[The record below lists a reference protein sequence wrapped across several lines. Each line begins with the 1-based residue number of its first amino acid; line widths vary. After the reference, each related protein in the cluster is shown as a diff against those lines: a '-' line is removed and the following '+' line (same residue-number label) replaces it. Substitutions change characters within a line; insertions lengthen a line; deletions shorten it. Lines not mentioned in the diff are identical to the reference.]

1 MALQL
6 KEKGVSVRDRVW
18 KTTECSPARRLDY
31 PRKFN
36 ADQFADHKVRGGAAL
51 GNVRGKFG
59 DGENNCGDE
68 KNYSASNAPLRDDT
82 EMKNIE
88 RLFKL
93 LVPHRTAIIFGS
105 LFLTFAAMTNL
116 AVPLYIKKL
125 VDVVMIEK
133 DIALMNNFTFS
144 IAGLFLLQLIF
155 STAHNYLFDLT
166 EKRVVTDFRIKL
178 FRHLHTLSL
187 SFFAQRRT
195 GEIVSRMTNDI
206 TTIENIVTDL
216 PATLLQQSIRL
227 LGGVIII
234 TYMNWKLT
242 GLILVLAPI
251 LALFART
258 FGRKL
263 KKLSTEVQD
272 KLAISTTILEEN
284 ISCVQVVKSFVR
296 EKLENARF
304 GAALEDSFQSAKK
317 RVIISSF
324 FGPSIGF
331 IAFSASLILLW
342 YGGREVIL
350 GAISP
355 GELIA
360 FILYATIIAGP
371 MGSFARL
378 YARIQEGI
386 GASKRVFEILDTK
399 GEVRDIAGAKPIP
412 ELVGKVEFDDVRFHY
427 REDQEVIKG
436 ICFTVEPGQT
446 VALVGPSGA
455 GKSTIVQL
463 LHRFYDPVAGEIR
476 VDGIPLKTVSLASY
490 WQQVGIVPQETIL
503 FGGTILENIE
513 YAKPGV
519 EKEELMQASQ
529 AANAHDFIM
538 ECPDG
543 YETVVGEKGIRLS
556 AGQRQRIAIARAILK
571 NPRILILDEATSAL
585 DNESEL
591 LIQEALERLMDGR
604 TSIIIAHRLS
614 TIHNAD
620 RIIVMDRGEIAESG
634 SHAQLMERKGLY
646 HKLYTLKSLQMVE
659 EIQGGGD

>member
-1 MALQL
+1 M
-6 KEKGVSVRDRVW
+6 
-18 KTTECSPARRLDY
+18 
-31 PRKFN
+31 
-36 ADQFADHKVRGGAAL
+36 
-51 GNVRGKFG
+51 
-59 DGENNCGDE
+59 
-68 KNYSASNAPLRDDT
+68 KNYKRLLILLSPYKKALILGALCLIVASL
-82 EMKNIE
+82 
-88 RLFKL
+88 
-93 LVPHRTAIIFGS
+93 
-105 LFLTFAAMTNL
+105 TNL

-125 VDVVMIEK
+125 VDVVMVEK
-133 DIALMNNFTFS
+133 NMALMNNLTLS
-144 IAGLFLLQLIF
+144 IAALFLIQLVF
-155 STAHNYLFDLT
+155 TTAHNYLFDLT
-166 EKRVVTDFRIKL
+166 EKRAITDFRIKL

-187 SFFAQRRT
+187 SFFVKRRT

-227 LGGVIII
+227 FGGIIII

-251 LALFART
+251 LVVFART
-258 FGRKL
+258 FGRRL
-263 KKLSTEVQD
+263 KKLSTEIQD
-272 KLAISTTILEEN
+272 KLAVSTTILEEN
-284 ISCVQVVKSFVR
+284 ISCIQVVKSFVR
-296 EKLENARF
+296 EKLENKRF
-304 GAALEDSFQSAKK
+304 SDALEDSYQSAKK

-331 IAFSASLILLW
+331 IAFSTSLILLW

-378 YARIQEGI
+378 YARVQEGI
-386 GASKRVFEILDTK
+386 GASKRVFEILDIK
-399 GEVRDIAGAKPIP
+399 GEVCDILDAKPIP
-412 ELVGKVEFDDVRFHY
+412 ELTGKVEFDNVRFHY
-427 REDQEVIKG
+427 REDQEIIKG
-436 ICFTVEPGQT
+436 ICFSVEPGQT

-455 GKSTIVQL
+455 GKSTLVQL
-463 LHRFYDPVAGEIR
+463 LHRFYDPVVGEIR
-476 VDGIPLKTVSLASY
+476 IDGIPLQSVQLASY
-490 WQQVGIVPQETIL
+490 WQQIGIVPQETIL

-519 EKEELMQASQ
+519 TKEELIKAAK
-529 AANAHDFIM
+529 AANAHNFIM

-571 NPRILILDEATSAL
+571 NPHILILDEATSAL

-591 LIQEALERLMDGR
+591 LIQDALERLMKGR
-604 TSIIIAHRLS
+604 TSFIIAHRLS

-620 RIIVMDRGEIAESG
+620 RIIVMDRGQLVESG
-634 SHAQLMERKGLY
+634 THAQLMEKEGLY
-646 HKLYTLKSLQMVE
+646 HKLYTLKSLQMIE
-659 EIQGGGD
+659 ETEVSSD

>member
-1 MALQL
+1 M
-6 KEKGVSVRDRVW
+6 
-18 KTTECSPARRLDY
+18 
-31 PRKFN
+31 
-36 ADQFADHKVRGGAAL
+36 
-51 GNVRGKFG
+51 
-59 DGENNCGDE
+59 
-68 KNYSASNAPLRDDT
+68 KNYKRLLILLSPYKKALILGSICLVIASL
-82 EMKNIE
+82 
-88 RLFKL
+88 
-93 LVPHRTAIIFGS
+93 
-105 LFLTFAAMTNL
+105 TNL

-125 VDVVMIEK
+125 VDVVMVEK
-133 DIALMNNFTFS
+133 NMALMNTLTLS
-144 IAGLFLLQLIF
+144 IAGLFLTQLIF

-166 EKRVVTDFRIKL
+166 EKRAITDFRIKI
-178 FRHLHTLSL
+178 FKHLHTLSI
-187 SFFAQRRT
+187 SFFVKRRT

-227 LGGVIII
+227 FGGIIII

-251 LALFART
+251 LVLFARV

-263 KKLSTEVQD
+263 KKLSTEIQD
-272 KLAISTTILEEN
+272 KLAVSTTILEEN
-284 ISCVQVVKSFVR
+284 ISCIQVVKSFVR
-296 EKLENARF
+296 EKLENDRF
-304 GAALEDSFQSAKK
+304 SEALEDSYQLAKK

-331 IAFSASLILLW
+331 IAFTTSLILLW

-378 YARIQEGI
+378 YARVQEGI
-386 GASKRVFEILDTK
+386 GASKRVFEILDLK
-399 GEVRDIAGAKPIP
+399 GEVRDTANAKSLP
-412 ELVGKVEFDDVRFHY
+412 EIKGKVEFDNVHFHY
-427 REDQEVIKG
+427 REDQKILKG
-436 ICFTVEPGQT
+436 IDFRVEPGQT
-446 VALVGPSGA
+446 IALVGPSGA
-455 GKSTIVQL
+455 GKSTLVQL

-476 VDGIPLKTVSLASY
+476 IDGIPLKSVQLASY
-490 WQQVGIVPQETIL
+490 WKQIGIVPQETIL

-519 EKEELMQASQ
+519 QKEELIQAAK
-529 AANAHDFIM
+529 AANAHKFIM

-571 NPRILILDEATSAL
+571 NPHILILDEATSAL

-591 LIQEALERLMDGR
+591 LIQDALERLMNGR
-604 TSIIIAHRLS
+604 TSFIIAHRLS

-620 RIIVMDRGEIAESG
+620 RIIVMDYGKIVESG
-634 SHAQLMERKGLY
+634 SHTQLMEKEGLY
-646 HKLYTLKSLQMVE
+646 HKLYTLKSLQMIE
-659 EIQGGGD
+659 ETEVKSD

>member
-1 MALQL
+1 ML
-6 KEKGVSVRDRVW
+6 
-18 KTTECSPARRLDY
+18 
-31 PRKFN
+31 
-36 ADQFADHKVRGGAAL
+36 GGFCL
-51 GNVRGKFG
+51 II
-59 DGENNCGDE
+59 
-68 KNYSASNAPLRDDT
+68 ASL
-82 EMKNIE
+82 
-88 RLFKL
+88 
-93 LVPHRTAIIFGS
+93 
-105 LFLTFAAMTNL
+105 TNL

-125 VDVVMIEK
+125 VDVVMVKK
-133 DIALMNNFTFS
+133 DMALMNTLTLS
-144 IAGLFLLQLIF
+144 IAGLFLIQLVF

-166 EKRVVTDFRIKL
+166 EKRAITDFRIKL
-178 FRHLHTLSL
+178 FKHLHTLSL
-187 SFFAQRRT
+187 SFFVKRRT

-206 TTIENIVTDL
+206 TTIESIVTDL

-227 LGGVIII
+227 FGGIIII

-251 LALFART
+251 LVIFART

-263 KKLSTEVQD
+263 KKLSTEIQD
-272 KLAISTTILEEN
+272 KLAVSTTILEEN
-284 ISCVQVVKSFVR
+284 ISCIQVVKSFVR
-296 EKLENARF
+296 EKLENERF
-304 GAALEDSFQSAKK
+304 GNALEDSYQSAKK

-331 IAFSASLILLW
+331 IAFTTSLILLW

-350 GAISP
+350 GTISP

-378 YARIQEGI
+378 FARVQEGI
-386 GASKRVFEILDTK
+386 GASKRVFEILDMK
-399 GEVRDIAGAKPIP
+399 GEVRDAVDAKPIP
-412 ELVGKVEFDDVRFHY
+412 ELEGKVEFDNVHFHY
-427 REDQEVIKG
+427 RNDQEIIKG
-436 ICFTVEPGQT
+436 IHFTVEPGQT

-455 GKSTIVQL
+455 GKSTLVQL
-463 LHRFYDPVAGEIR
+463 LHRFYDPVSGEIR
-476 VDGIPLKTVSLASY
+476 VDGIPLQTVQLSSY
-490 WQQVGIVPQETIL
+490 WKQIGIVPQETIL

-519 EKEELMQASQ
+519 TKEELIEAAK
-529 AANAHDFIM
+529 AANAHNFIM

-571 NPRILILDEATSAL
+571 NPHILILDEATSAL

-591 LIQEALERLMDGR
+591 LIQDALERLMQGK
-604 TSIIIAHRLS
+604 TSFIIAHRLS

-620 RIIVMDRGEIAESG
+620 RIIVLDKGKLVESG
-634 SHAQLMERKGLY
+634 NHAQLMEQEGLY
-646 HKLYTLKSLQMVE
+646 HKLYTLKSLQTSVTL
-659 EIQGGGD
+659 DSASPV

>member
-1 MALQL
+1 M
-6 KEKGVSVRDRVW
+6 
-18 KTTECSPARRLDY
+18 
-31 PRKFN
+31 
-36 ADQFADHKVRGGAAL
+36 
-51 GNVRGKFG
+51 
-59 DGENNCGDE
+59 
-68 KNYSASNAPLRDDT
+68 KNYRQLL
-82 EMKNIE
+82 I
-88 RLFKL
+88 L
-93 LVPHRTAIIFGS
+93 LVPYKKALYVGAFCLIIAS
-105 LFLTFAAMTNL
+105 LTNL

-125 VDVVMIEK
+125 VDVVMVEK
-133 DIALMNNFTFS
+133 NMALMNNLTLS

-166 EKRVVTDFRIKL
+166 EKRAITDFRIKL
-178 FRHLHTLSL
+178 FKHLHTLSL
-187 SFFAQRRT
+187 SFFVKRRT

-227 LGGVIII
+227 FGGIIII

-242 GLILVLAPI
+242 CLILVLAPV
-251 LALFART
+251 LVLFART

-263 KKLSTEVQD
+263 KKLSTEIQD
-272 KLAISTTILEEN
+272 KLAVSTTVLEEN
-284 ISCVQVVKSFVR
+284 ISCIQVVKSFVR
-296 EKLENARF
+296 SKLENERF
-304 GAALEDSFQSAKK
+304 GNAVEDSFQSAKK

-331 IAFSASLILLW
+331 IAFSTSLILLW

-350 GAISP
+350 GEISP

-378 YARIQEGI
+378 YARMQEGV
-386 GASKRVFEILDTK
+386 GASKRVFEILAME
-399 GEVRDIAGAKPIP
+399 GEVRDLPDAKPLPRI
-412 ELVGKVEFDDVRFHY
+412 EGKVELDDVHFHY
-427 REDQEVIKG
+427 RDDQAVIQG
-436 ICFTVEPGQT
+436 ISFTVEPGQT
-446 VALVGPSGA
+446 IALVGPSGA
-455 GKSTIVQL
+455 GKSTLVQL
-463 LHRFYDPVAGEIR
+463 LHRFYDPIKGEIR
-476 VDGIPLKTVSLASY
+476 IDGIPLKSAQQSSY
-490 WQQVGIVPQETIL
+490 WQQIGIVPQETIL

-519 EKEELMQASQ
+519 TKEEVIEAAK
-529 AANAHDFIM
+529 AANAHNFIM
-538 ECPDG
+538 ETPEG

-591 LIQEALERLMDGR
+591 LIQEALERLMQGR
-604 TSIIIAHRLS
+604 TSFIIAHRLS
-614 TIHNAD
+614 TIHNAE
-620 RIIVMDRGEIAESG
+620 RIIVMDKGKIIENGNHS
-634 SHAQLMERKGLY
+634 QLMKEEGLY

-659 EIQGGGD
+659 ETEINTD

>member
-1 MALQL
+1 M
-6 KEKGVSVRDRVW
+6 KIYK
-18 KTTECSPARRLDY
+18 RL
-31 PRKFN
+31 
-36 ADQFADHKVRGGAAL
+36 
-51 GNVRGKFG
+51 
-59 DGENNCGDE
+59 
-68 KNYSASNAPLRDDT
+68 
-82 EMKNIE
+82 
-88 RLFKL
+88 
-93 LVPHRTAIIFGS
+93 
-105 LFLTFAAMTNL
+105 LTFLFPYKNALILGALCLVVASVTNL

-125 VDVVMIEK
+125 VDVVMVDK
-133 DIALMNNFTFS
+133 NMSLMNSLTLS
-144 IAGLFLLQLIF
+144 IAGLFLIQLIF

-166 EKRVVTDFRIKL
+166 EKRAITDFRIKL

-187 SFFAQRRT
+187 SFFVKRRT

-227 LGGVIII
+227 LGGIIII

-242 GLILVLAPI
+242 GLVLVLAPVLVI
-251 LALFART
+251 FARI
-258 FGRKL
+258 FGRRL
-263 KKLSTEVQD
+263 KKLSTEIQD
-272 KLAISTTILEEN
+272 KLAVSTTILEEN
-284 ISCVQVVKSFVR
+284 ISCIQVVKSFVR
-296 EKLENARF
+296 EKLENERF
-304 GAALEDSFQSAKK
+304 SKALEDSYQSAKK

-331 IAFSASLILLW
+331 IAFSTSLILLW

-378 YARIQEGI
+378 YARVQEGI
-386 GASKRVFEILDTK
+386 GASKRVFEILDMK
-399 GEVRDIAGAKPIP
+399 GEVRDAPDAKPIP
-412 ELVGKVEFDDVRFHY
+412 ELTGKVEFDDVSFYY
-427 REDQEVIKG
+427 REDQEIIKG
-436 ICFTVEPGQT
+436 ICFSVEPGQT

-455 GKSTIVQL
+455 GKSTLVQL
-463 LHRFYDPVAGEIR
+463 LHRFYDPVTGQIR
-476 VDGIPLKTVSLASY
+476 IDGFPLESVQMASY
-490 WQQVGIVPQETIL
+490 WRQIGIVPQETIL

-513 YAKPGV
+513 YAKPGLQ
-519 EKEELMQASQ
+519 KEELVLAAK
-529 AANAHDFIM
+529 AANAHNFIM

-571 NPRILILDEATSAL
+571 NPQILILDEATSAL

-591 LIQEALERLMDGR
+591 LIQDALERLMQNR
-604 TSIIIAHRLS
+604 TSFIIAHRLS

-620 RIIVMDRGEIAESG
+620 RIIVMDRGMIVETGNHI
-634 SHAQLMERKGLY
+634 QLIQKEGLY
-646 HKLYTLKSLQMVE
+646 HKLYTLKSLQTNKE
-659 EIQGGGD
+659 AELNTDLLPN